1 MLFITFINATVT
13 LGENGS
19 LRREHEENYCNH
31 VQWTWNLLVFN
42 WLLQIQGHGLQSPTA
57 SRYLQSNFDTSRQQK
72 KNSIKTE
79 PMWHHFVIE
88 WGHLHYWVQIHMKPK
103 LIREI
108 TRDKKQK
115 FRNFCTNSDII
126 VPKQH
131 RHSAVFLKS
140 RNKTRIQPVAN
151 HHANRRWVLLID
163 ADWFQHVGS
172 LSAFINQTANRPL
185 PVCLRVIAVSL
196 SWTTSVWRKVAW
208 LTRRWGVVTE
218 TNTKKIQSNQR
229 VTAVFF

>member
-13 LGENGS
+13 LGKN
-19 LRREHEENYCNH
+19 EENYCNH

-57 SRYLQSNFDTSRQQK
+57 SRYLQSNFDTSRQQ

-126 VPKQH
+126 VPNNIGTQQSFLNLGIKLEFNQLPTTTQIADEFCSSMQIDFNMLAVC
-131 RHSAVFLKS
+131 RHL
-140 RNKTRIQPVAN
+140 
-151 HHANRRWVLLID
+151 
-163 ADWFQHVGS
+163 
-172 LSAFINQTANRPL
+172 
-185 PVCLRVIAVSL
+185 
-196 SWTTSVWRKVAW
+196 
-208 LTRRWGVVTE
+208 
-218 TNTKKIQSNQR
+218 
-229 VTAVFF
+229 